1 MDEQMWLK
9 VIAPYANFILFV
21 VLAVYWL
28 RKPLANF
35 FHGKK
40 QDFIAQAEEAAKAK
54 ELALA
59 ENNDLKSQLN
69 KIRQEVED
77 IKTKAKKSSD
87 QEAARLVAKAEEL
100 AADLKQDATRVR
112 ENEVKKAKEQLR
124 RHLVGEV
131 KKAVEGR
138 LETDLPAAARAKLVD
153 SHINALKAIE
163 GGRA

>member
-40 QDFIAQAEEAAKAK
+40 QAFIAQAEEAAKAK

-59 ENNDLKSQLN
+59 ENTDLKNQLK

-77 IKTKAKKSSD
+77 IKTKAKESSE
-87 QEAARLVAKAEEL
+87 QEAARLIAKAQEL
-100 AADLKQDATRVR
+100 ASDLKNDAARVR

-124 RHLVGEV
+124 RHLIGEV
-131 KKAVEGR
+131 KKTVEGR
-138 LETDLPAAARAKLVD
+138 LETELPAAAKTKLVD